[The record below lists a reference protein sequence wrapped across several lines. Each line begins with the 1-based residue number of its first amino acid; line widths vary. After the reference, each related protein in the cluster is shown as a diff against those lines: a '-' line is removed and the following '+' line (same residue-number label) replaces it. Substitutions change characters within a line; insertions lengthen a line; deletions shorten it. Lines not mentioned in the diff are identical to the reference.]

1 MPKSQKG
8 PEHLLRTCMLEV
20 SRTNRNASPQE
31 RSRLRRNI
39 AKTVTGRKRRVLQS
53 LETARVRQCT
63 LMPDPGNNLGANAMQ
78 YSLWETVPAIGDS
91 GIGMTGSSTFTTGIS
106 SSPQLPANTN
116 PKRQRGPLTPHT
128 TNLTNT
134 PEHNPPPL
142 PASPPRHLSPSHC
155 QRGTCH
161 NACPRDRCL
170 K

>member
-8 PEHLLRTCMLEV
+8 PEHLLRTCILEV

-78 YSLWETVPAIGDS
+78 YSLWEPVPAIGDS

-106 SSPQLPANTN
+106 GSPQLPANTN
-116 PKRQRGPLTPHT
+116 PKRQRGPPNTPHHQPHQYT
-128 TNLTNT
+128 RTQPTSTASESPATLI
-134 PEHNPPPL
+134 PLAL
-142 PASPPRHLSPSHC
+142 PARHLP
-155 QRGTCH
+155 QRMSS
-161 NACPRDRCL
+161 
-170 K
+170 